1 MGKILSRIYQ
11 FTESQGLS
19 VREFERS
26 IGATHGVIAG
36 AIKNNR
42 EIGSDKVENILQT
55 YETLSAEWLLRGEGE
70 MFKKEAVSE
79 SEIVMQLINKVAQLS
94 EENGK
99 LKTLLESKGGTAP
112 SAGDSLSASAI

>member
-112 SAGDSLSASAI
+112 SAEDSLSASAI